1 MNSHTTHNSSQETGA
16 EASKPEATDKPVAE
30 IGEEA
35 APAAV
40 PAAASPLK
48 PIVLKLTSNKPPA
61 EDAATAEDPLKTVES
76 ADELAK
82 SADEQAKSADEQVK
96 SADEPVK
103 TTEAVEETE
112 TAGEASE
119 KPAMVL
125 NPIAV
130 AAAAK
135 KAESTDAMD
144 AEEKLF
150 YEAVKDPSEEV
161 EPSEETE
168 EKQTTEK
175 DVQMEEEE
183 VDPMDA
189 IADPDELGWL
199 CPDEGLVPGFA
210 TVTTSTRIL
219 KSTFHP

>member
-1 MNSHTTHNSSQETGA
+1 MT
-16 EASKPEATDKPVAE
+16 E

-61 EDAATAEDPLKTVES
+61 QEEQATTADSAEDPLKTADNAVQS
-76 ADELAK
+76 ADEP
-82 SADEQAKSADEQVK
+82 VK

-103 TTEAVEETE
+103 TTDTMEETE
-112 TAGEASE
+112 AADESSEASG

-130 AAAAK
+130 AAAK

-150 YEAVKDPSEEV
+150 YEAVKDPSEE
-161 EPSEETE
+161 EPAKEAE

-175 DVQMEEEE
+175 DVPMEEE

-189 IADPDELGWL
+189 IADPDELGW
-199 CPDEGLVPGFA
+199 CVKKMRA
-210 TVTTSTRIL
+210 
-219 KSTFHP
+219 